1 MVYFLLGV
9 SIWDVAAEEE
19 KAMSGVQFV
28 CVIWQVK
35 QGTYSSQNHVIKS
48 NLGHVWSLF
57 SPVCLRIGLKI
68 IPWCYLGSFCLGT
81 HLGDISKTVLRNTA
95 SETKQLFLF
104 TYGP

>member
-48 NLGHVWSLF
+48 NLGYAWSSF
-57 SPVCLRIGLKI
+57 SPVCVFELGLNNS
-68 IPWCYLGSFCLGT
+68 L
-81 HLGDISKTVLRNTA
+81 VL
-95 SETKQLFLF
+95 SW
-104 TYGP
+104 